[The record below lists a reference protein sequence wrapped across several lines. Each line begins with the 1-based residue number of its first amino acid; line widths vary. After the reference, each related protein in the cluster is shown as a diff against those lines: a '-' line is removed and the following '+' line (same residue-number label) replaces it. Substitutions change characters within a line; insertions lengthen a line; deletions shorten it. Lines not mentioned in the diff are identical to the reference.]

1 MSKTFHRIASFFY
14 RISAFISKEFHSVV
28 SQPRLLAVLILG
40 PFLILLIFGVSYQDT
55 YRTLRTMVVVSE
67 DSSIEASVEAFA
79 RLPMPGVEVVNVVRN
94 TTGAL
99 SALEHRLV
107 DLVLVIP
114 PDAVQKIES
123 NQHAQLIFYH
133 QEIDPFEAA
142 YVEIVA
148 SRITEETNRELMIS
162 TVEQSKAEA
171 RLYQAEIRNL
181 REMRESSQGN
191 DQPFMEAPSA
201 DRSEIPPPAALFWV
215 LAQVAGGRADLKPA
229 ENQSSHLASATE
241 QNHLPRPDES
251 DLIAADKQLT
261 QFVEMDSQVIVE
273 PFRYETRSLSEVD
286 VKPVHFYVP
295 AVLALLLQHLAIS
308 LAALSIVSERF
319 AGTMELMR
327 AAPVNAFETLL
338 GKYLSFL
345 ILLCFLAAVLTIL
358 IHWVLGVPML
368 GSILFYALVIC
379 LVILVSLGF
388 GFLISSFARSDSQAI
403 QFSMVLLL
411 ASIFFSGFFL
421 QLYRLRWPAQII
433 SWLMPS
439 TYGLNMLQDIML
451 RGIQPEPWMY
461 WVSGGFAAAL
471 FMLNWLRLRKLM
483 VQS

>member
-14 RISAFISKEFHSVV
+14 RISAFISKEFYSVV

-79 RLPMPGVEVVNVVRN
+79 RLPMPGVEVVNVVN
-94 TTGAL
+94 DTSEAL
-99 SALEHRLV
+99 SALENRLV
-107 DLVLVIP
+107 ELVLVIP
-114 PDAVQKIES
+114 ADAVQKIES

-142 YVEIVA
+142 YVQIVA

-162 TVEQSKAEA
+162 AVEQSKAEA
-171 RLYQAEIRNL
+171 RLYQAEIHNL
-181 REMRESSQGN
+181 RELRENSQGN
-191 DQPFMEAPSA
+191 GQTVEAFSE
-201 DRSEIPPPAALFWV
+201 DRSEIPPSVALFWL
-215 LAQVAGGRADLKPA
+215 LAQVAGGQSDIAPA
-229 ENQSSHLASATE
+229 ENQGSHLASPTE
-241 QNHLPRPDES
+241 QNHLPGPGES

-261 QFVEMDSQVIVE
+261 QFVEMDSRVIVE
-273 PFRYETRSLSEVD
+273 PFRYETHSLSEVD
-286 VKPVHFYVP
+286 VQPVHFYVP

-345 ILLCFLAAVLTIL
+345 ILLAFLAAVLTIL

-368 GSILFYALVIC
+368 GSLLFYALVIC

-421 QLYRLRWPAQII
+421 QLYRLRWPAQMI

-461 WVSGGFAAAL
+461 WVSGGFAVTL